1 MMRIMTATEPNAV
14 TITVDGK
21 LSAESVE
28 AVDTRVT
35 RAIGLGRAVRLFLR
49 DITEIDRNGRAL
61 LRRLA
66 IKGVHLNTAESKTPG
81 SLQ

>member
-21 LSAESVE
+21 LSGESVE

-49 DITEIDRNGRAL
+49 DITEVDGNGRAL
-61 LRRLA
+61 LRRLP

-81 SLQ
+81 SLE